1 MLTFAIF
8 AITLIKVIIDIILVI
23 IFIAGIVILWHRL
36 SARIPELIA
45 VPDQVITARLEED
58 SARVRLFIMHLKVYY
73 REKRYEETFFRIL
86 GKAFYRVHII
96 LLRLDNGAVNWLKKI
111 RAKQGVNGGNGN
123 GVLSRDAMPDNLS
136 DNFPPHSFSGSRP
149 PVFADENKYW
159 KRLKMEPAPSQKEA
173 NRIQEIKIK

>member
-96 LLRLDNGAVNWLKKI
+96 LLRLDNGVVNWLKKI

-123 GVLSRDAMPDNLS
+123 GVLSSEILPKEVQEGD
-136 DNFPPHSFSGSRP
+136 
-149 PVFADENKYW
+149 KYW
-159 KRLKMEPAPSQKEA
+159 KSLKNEPASLQKEN
-173 NRIQEIKIK
+173 NRIQEIKPR